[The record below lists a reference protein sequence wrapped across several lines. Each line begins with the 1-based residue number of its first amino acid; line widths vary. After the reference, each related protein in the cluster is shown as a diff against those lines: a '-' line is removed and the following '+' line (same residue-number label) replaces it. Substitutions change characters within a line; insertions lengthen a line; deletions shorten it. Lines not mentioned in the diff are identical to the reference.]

1 MRVLAVVHQDDA
13 GPGVFADVVGER
25 GHELELWRPFAG
37 DVRPRGG
44 PDAAMV
50 FGGAMHVD
58 QEDRHPWLRGEKRE
72 LAALLDAGVPTLG
85 VCLGSQL
92 VAELA
97 GAPVGRAAAPEIGW
111 FEVER
116 EPAAEH
122 DPVLGPLPDRFEAF
136 QWHSYEFGLPPGGL
150 ALARSADRLQ
160 AFRAGEVAWG
170 IQFHAEVTPA
180 IARHW
185 IDDYRA
191 DGDAVAIGLDPQR
204 LRAQTN
210 ERIAAWNELGRALCG
225 GFLDVAEGI

>member
-25 GHELELWRPFAG
+25 GHQLELWRPFAG
-37 DVRPRGG
+37 DARPSGG
-44 PDAAMV
+44 HDAAMV

-58 QEDRHPWLRGEKRE
+58 QEDRHPWLSGEKRE
-72 LAALLDAGVPTLG
+72 LAALLDAGVPMLG

-116 EPAAEH
+116 EPGAEQ
-122 DPVLGPLPDRFEAF
+122 DPVLGPLPGCFEAF
-136 QWHSYEFGLPPGGL
+136 QWHSYEFGLPPGGS
-150 ALARSADRLQ
+150 ALARSPDRLQ

-204 LRAQTN
+204 LRAQTD
-210 ERIAAWNELGRALCG
+210 ERIGAWNELGRALCG
-225 GFLDVAEGI
+225 GFLDTAEGA